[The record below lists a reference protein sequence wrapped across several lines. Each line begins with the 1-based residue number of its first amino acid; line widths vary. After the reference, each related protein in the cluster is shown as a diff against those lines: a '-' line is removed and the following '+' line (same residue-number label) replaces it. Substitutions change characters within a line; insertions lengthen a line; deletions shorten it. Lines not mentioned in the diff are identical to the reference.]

1 MSVAKAE
8 ILLHLKNCYIFA
20 ANQNP
25 NQMKKILSILLSAG
39 VVMLIACGPSAEEKA
54 AAEKHIQDSLAAVQK
69 HTEDSTMAAQ
79 AAAEKAR
86 QDSTAAAMEKMKQ
99 DSIEAA
105 AKKKPAKTIEQK
117 KKENAKKATQGRG

>member
-1 MSVAKAE
+1 MQQIK
-8 ILLHLKNCYIFA
+8 
-20 ANQNP
+20 NQNK
-25 NQMKKILSILLSAG
+25 MKKLLSILLSAG

-86 QDSTAAAMEKMKQ
+86 QDSTAAAAMEKMKQ

-105 AKKKPAKTIEQK
+105 AKKTT
-117 KKENAKKATQGRG
+117 KKATPKKIEKGQPLPSRPGAVKK